1 MLGEM
6 QRRTWLQGWMLG
18 TVQALTGFAWSR
30 LLVSEVQAVQTGPGA
45 LYLQVADYPALQ
57 QNGGSIIV
65 DLGEIVPPLIV
76 TRAEANAFYALDSK
90 CTHAGCIVGGYSAAQ
105 GFIQCPCHGSRYD
118 IQGRV
123 IRGPAD
129 QNLTSYAVFSDPSGE
144 LKILHPSLTLNA
156 KPAQLLRRSPTSLR
170 LRLTFRATASRR
182 YRLHYLSAP
191 GATSIQVPFAVQEH
205 SSSTQQEFIAT
216 SDGLRHLY
224 VDSSAKRGFFQ
235 VREVE

>member
-1 MLGEM
+1 M
-6 QRRTWLQGWMLG
+6 QRRTWLLG
-18 TVQALTGFAWSR
+18 TVQALTGLAWSR
-30 LLVSEVQAVQTGPGA
+30 LWVSEVQAVQTGPGA
-45 LYLQVADYPALQ
+45 LYLLVADYPALQ
-57 QNGGSIIV
+57 QNGGSIVV
-65 DLGEIVPPLIV
+65 DLGESISPLIV
-76 TRAEANAFYALDSK
+76 TRSEGDAFYALDSR
-90 CTHAGCIVGGYSAAQ
+90 CTHAGCIVGSYSAAQ

-156 KPAQLLRRSPTSLR
+156 KPAQLLQRSATTLR
-170 LRLTFRATASRR
+170 LRLTFRAVAARR
-182 YRLHYLSAP
+182 YQLHYRSSLDA
-191 GATSIQVPFAVQEH
+191 ASIQVPFAVQEH

-224 VDSSAKRGFFQ
+224 VETTERRGFFH
-235 VREVE
+235 VMEVE